1 MLVTNYSENMG
12 PTQTG
17 FQTNT
22 LKSLFDWLAL
32 SYWIFDW
39 LRSSSSYQF
48 EFSMLHTVCIPLRR
62 PLLNQCPWSDVKFY
76 LY

>member
-22 LKSLFDWLAL
+22 LKSLCDWLAL
-32 SYWIFDW
+32 SDSICDW
-39 LRSSSSYQF
+39 LRLSSSYQF
-48 EFSMLHTVCIPLRR
+48 ETQYEIQYTTYCMYPTRTAFATMSMI
-62 PLLNQCPWSDVKFY
+62 
-76 LY
+76 